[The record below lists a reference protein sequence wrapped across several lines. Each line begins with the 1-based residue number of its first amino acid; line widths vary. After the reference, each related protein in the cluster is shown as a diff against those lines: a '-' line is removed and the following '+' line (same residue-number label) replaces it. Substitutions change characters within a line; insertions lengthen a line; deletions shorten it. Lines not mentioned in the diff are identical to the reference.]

1 MRSALVRQVI
11 GGRCCRSRTVDNVS
25 ESRHPGWGTHRSPL
39 SVSVSSLQS
48 LFKKV
53 AAIADLNSPFLLLV
67 QERLSEE
74 SESRN
79 HRQSLADYLRD
90 GHAGPRYAFQA
101 DETQD
106 HDGEQ
111 KSHPSREEH
120 RG

>member
-1 MRSALVRQVI
+1 MSRNRDIQ
-11 GGRCCRSRTVDNVS
+11 GGEHID
-25 ESRHPGWGTHRSPL
+25 RHSQ
-39 SVSVSSLQS
+39 SQS
-48 LFKKV
+48 LLHKAFARKEV

-101 DETQD
+101 DEIQD